1 MKCEVTQV
9 NGDGSIRRA
18 LVDTANRHDAARW
31 ESLAEQAHLDVPPPY
46 RPHPGEPVY
55 EIVVDGRGRGR
66 QQHLSQQP
74 DPTQAVRPSGLDQVR
89 VDVLR
94 PNSPLESLSPNDIL
108 ATLYAKCPEARICG
122 LGDAGAD

>member
-31 ESLAEQAHLDVPPPY
+31 ESLAERAHFDIPPPY

-55 EIVVDGRGRGR
+55 EIVVDGR
-66 QQHLSQQP
+66 
-74 DPTQAVRPSGLDQVR
+74 AVQIADGDLLGPLRELTIG
-89 VDVLR
+89 VLT
-94 PNSPLESLSPNDIL
+94 EGWQI
-108 ATLYAKCPEARICG
+108 I
-122 LGDAGAD
+122 

>member
-31 ESLAEQAHLDVPPPY
+31 EGLAGQAHLDVPPPY

-55 EIVVDGRGRGR
+55 EIVVDGR
-66 QQHLSQQP
+66 
-74 DPTQAVRPSGLDQVR
+74 AVQIADGDLLGPLRELTIG
-89 VDVLR
+89 VLT
-94 PNSPLESLSPNDIL
+94 EGWQI
-108 ATLYAKCPEARICG
+108 I
-122 LGDAGAD
+122 

>member
-55 EIVVDGRGRGR
+55 EIVIDGR
-66 QQHLSQQP
+66 
-74 DPTQAVRPSGLDQVR
+74 AVQIADGDLLGPLRELTIG
-89 VDVLR
+89 VLT
-94 PNSPLESLSPNDIL
+94 EGWQI
-108 ATLYAKCPEARICG
+108 I
-122 LGDAGAD
+122 